1 MGTPSLPVTLEA
13 ASNSFQPDFSY
24 PSLLHLGWHG
34 LAAVST
40 RDVKISQEAFSR
52 KLEVTD
58 AHGRNM
64 DFGVGRK
71 WVQVLGL
78 LFQVL
83 CDLFISL
90 RLVFFICKMGLI
102 NSSTLVNDHQDL
114 GRACLGFRKQNF
126 EGSGPCWSYERRGK
140 GMAGEHFC
148 AGRKA
153 ICPLKMI
160 ECLLGPGTL
169 LGPGEA
175 EIK

>member
-1 MGTPSLPVTLEA
+1 M
-13 ASNSFQPDFSY
+13 
-24 PSLLHLGWHG
+24 
-34 LAAVST
+34 AAVST
-40 RDVKISQEAFSR
+40 RDVKISREAFSG
-52 KLEVTD
+52 KLEVTG
-58 AHGRNM
+58 AHGRNT

-83 CDLFISL
+83 CGLFLSL

-102 NSSTLVNDHQDL
+102 SSSTLVNNHQDL
-114 GRACLGFRKQNF
+114 GRTCLGFGKQNF
-126 EGSGPCWSYERRGK
+126 EGSGPCCSNERRGK
-140 GMAGEHFC
+140 GMAGKHFC
-148 AGRKA
+148 SDRKA

-160 ECLLGPGTL
+160 ECLLGSGTL